1 MKDCSPDAPEAAK
14 LTMRIPVAKSG
25 KYLVQA
31 FGGRAF
37 GVSTDGKNFHMINI
51 RGEIAPELEAHD
63 GFLTFQYPVLNG
75 YKDDLRQEILI
86 RLNNELP
93 VFDPEKSSFN
103 TFFRRVLH
111 AAMYDARKVYF
122 RNQNL
127 TLRFAAELEDFESDD
142 TDSIPA
148 ESLAAYARYSKN
160 TVEEEM
166 LKQDVHTIIQTCS
179 PELQKVTNA
188 LLAGCSIRFLARQH
202 QMTVPRFRRMYIRPL
217 RKAFE
222 KNF

>member
-1 MKDCSPDAPEAAK
+1 
-14 LTMRIPVAKSG
+14 
-25 KYLVQA
+25 
-31 FGGRAF
+31 
-37 GVSTDGKNFHMINI
+37 
-51 RGEIAPELEAHD
+51 
-63 GFLTFQYPVLNG
+63 
-75 YKDDLRQEILI
+75 
-86 RLNNELP
+86 
-93 VFDPEKSSFN
+93 
-103 TFFRRVLH
+103 
-111 AAMYDARKVYF
+111 MYDARKVYF

-166 LKQDVHTIIQTCS
+166 LKQDVHAIIQTCS
-179 PELQKVTNA
+179 PELQKVANA
-188 LLAGCSIRFLARQH
+188 LLSGCSIRFLARQH

>member
-1 MKDCSPDAPEAAK
+1 MKHENATSADNAQVAA
-14 LTMRIPVAKSG
+14 T
-25 KYLVQA
+25 
-31 FGGRAF
+31 
-37 GVSTDGKNFHMINI
+37 I
-51 RGEIAPELEAHD
+51 RHT
-63 GFLTFQYPVLNG
+63 LTFEEVYAMTYVRESIECLLDQNLRQYPILNG

-86 RLNNELP
+86 RLNDELP

-166 LKQDVHTIIQTCS
+166 LKQDVHAIIQTCS
-179 PELQKVTNA
+179 PELQKVANA

>member
-1 MKDCSPDAPEAAK
+1 M
-14 LTMRIPVAKSG
+14 
-25 KYLVQA
+25 
-31 FGGRAF
+31 
-37 GVSTDGKNFHMINI
+37 
-51 RGEIAPELEAHD
+51 
-63 GFLTFQYPVLNG
+63 
-75 YKDDLRQEILI
+75 I

-166 LKQDVHTIIQTCS
+166 LKQDVHAIIQTCS
-179 PELQKVTNA
+179 PELQKVANA

>member
-1 MKDCSPDAPEAAK
+1 MTYVRESIECLLDQN
-14 LTMRIPVAKSG
+14 LR
-25 KYLVQA
+25 
-31 FGGRAF
+31 
-37 GVSTDGKNFHMINI
+37 
-51 RGEIAPELEAHD
+51 
-63 GFLTFQYPVLNG
+63 QYPVLNG

-166 LKQDVHTIIQTCS
+166 LKQDVHAIIQTCS
-179 PELQKVTNA
+179 PELQKVANA

>member
-1 MKDCSPDAPEAAK
+1 MKHENATSADNAKIAA
-14 LTMRIPVAKSG
+14 T
-25 KYLVQA
+25 
-31 FGGRAF
+31 
-37 GVSTDGKNFHMINI
+37 I
-51 RGEIAPELEAHD
+51 RHT
-63 GFLTFQYPVLNG
+63 LTFEEVYAMTYVRESIECLLDQNLRQYPVLNG

-142 TDSIPA
+142 TDSISA
-148 ESLAAYARYSKN
+148 ESQAAYARYSKN

-166 LKQDVHTIIQTCS
+166 LKQDVHAIIQTCS
-179 PELQKVTNA
+179 PELQKVANA
-188 LLAGCSIRFLARQH
+188 LLARQH